1 MDLSGIKMV
10 VSDMD
15 GTLLNS
21 NHQVSDRFFELFHKL
36 NSKGIQFVAASGRQ
50 YHSMVSKLHPI
61 KDDIIFIAENGAVIR
76 EREKEIS
83 STPLA
88 PELVN
93 RLVRIIR
100 DIDDVGIMLCGKST
114 SYFDPSSSQFLED
127 LVEYYSKYEVVEHF
141 DFVKEEIVKIAVYHG
156 VSSELYLYPTVQS
169 YAEDVLVKVSGRH
182 WMDINHMDA
191 HKGNAL
197 KKVMDALGVNANEIL
212 VFGDYYNDLEMLGLV
227 DHSFAMA
234 NAHPK
239 VKEVANFETSSNDSF
254 GVEKIL
260 ERLV

>member
-1 MDLSGIKMV
+1 
-10 VSDMD
+10 MD

-21 NHQVSDRFFELFHKL
+21 NHQVSDRFFELFHQLKER
-36 NSKGIQFVAASGRQ
+36 GIQFIAASGRQ
-50 YHSMVSKLHPI
+50 YHSMRSKLEPI

-76 EREKEIS
+76 EKEREIS

-88 PELVN
+88 SKLVH

-100 DIDDVGIMLCGKST
+100 DIDNVGIMLCGKST
-114 SYFDPSSSQFLED
+114 SYFDDSSSQFLDD
-127 LVEYYSKYEVVEHF
+127 LVEYYSNYEIVKHF
-141 DFVKEEIVKIAVYHG
+141 DFVQEEIVKIAVYHNI
-156 VSSELYLYPTVQS
+156 SSELYLYPTIQNYS
-169 YAEDVLVKVSGRH
+169 EDVLVKVSGRH
-182 WMDINHMDA
+182 WMDINHINA

-197 KKVMDALGVNANEIL
+197 QKVMHALGVKTNEVL

-239 VKEVANFETSSNDSF
+239 VKEVAKFNTTSNDDF
-254 GVEKIL
+254 GVERIL
-260 ERLV
+260 EKLL

>member
-1 MDLSGIKMV
+1 
-10 VSDMD
+10 MD

-21 NHQVSDRFFELFHKL
+21 NHQVSNRFFELFHKL
-36 NSKGIQFVAASGRQ
+36 NEKGIQFVAASGRQ
-50 YHSMVSKLHPI
+50 YHSMVSKLHAI
-61 KDDIIFIAENGAVIR
+61 KDDIIFIAENGAIIR
-76 EREKEIS
+76 ERDKEIS

-88 PELVN
+88 PDLVN
-93 RLVRIIR
+93 RLVRIIK

-114 SYFDPSSSQFLED
+114 SYFDHSSSQFLED

-156 VSSELYLYPTVQS
+156 VSSELYLYPTIQS

-182 WMDINHMDA
+182 WMDINHVNA

-197 KKVMDALGVNANEIL
+197 KKVMKAFGVNTNEVL
-212 VFGDYYNDLEMLGLV
+212 VFGDYYNDLEMLDLV

-239 VKEVANFETSSNDSF
+239 VKEVAKFTTGSNDSF
-254 GVEKIL
+254 GVETIL
-260 ERLV
+260 EELLKRTRS